1 VNLEADPNQRTL
13 WADPNQIRQVLI
25 NLLNN
30 AIHATDEEG
39 EITVRL
45 QSTDTGASMD
55 IIDSGTGIPKENLD
69 RIFEPFFSTKAPG
82 KGTGLGLFV
91 SRDIVEKFGGKL
103 TVEEQVGAKG
113 LALKSTYPI
122 KIALAM
128 MNLASS
134 NQSFKKEMVTMIHVP
149 TNILLV
155 DDEKDF
161 VEMLSM
167 RLEDAGD
174 KVTPAYDG
182 SMCLEKLKE
191 TPIDVVILDIK
202 MPGMDGIQAL
212 REIKSRYPLVE
223 VILLTGHGT
232 TETAVQGMKLGAFDY
247 LLKPAD
253 FEELKTILDRAK
265 QRKAEQDERIRKA
278 EARQLLR
285 KGGNI

>member
-1 VNLEADPNQRTL
+1 MAMMERVSNHKSFNKE
-13 WADPNQIRQVLI
+13 
-25 NLLNN
+25 N
-30 AIHATDEEG
+30 AI
-39 EITVRL
+39 
-45 QSTDTGASMD
+45 
-55 IIDSGTGIPKENLD
+55 
-69 RIFEPFFSTKAPG
+69 
-82 KGTGLGLFV
+82 
-91 SRDIVEKFGGKL
+91 
-103 TVEEQVGAKG
+103 
-113 LALKSTYPI
+113 
-122 KIALAM
+122 
-128 MNLASS
+128 
-134 NQSFKKEMVTMIHVP
+134 MIHVP
-149 TNILLV
+149 INILLV

-182 SMCLEKLKE
+182 NMCLEKLKG

-232 TETAVQGMKLGAFDY
+232 TETAIEGMKLGAFDY

-253 FEELKTILDRAK
+253 FEELKSILDRAK